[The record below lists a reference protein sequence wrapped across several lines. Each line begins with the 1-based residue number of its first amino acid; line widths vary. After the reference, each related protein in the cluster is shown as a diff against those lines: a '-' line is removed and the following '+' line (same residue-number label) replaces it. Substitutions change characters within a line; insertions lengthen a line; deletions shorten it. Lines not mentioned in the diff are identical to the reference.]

1 MYKVF
6 DRIGMEPPSVTEL
19 LAMCPPNDPA
29 WGVYAKGATIGINQ
43 VEKTGTTARVSKYH
57 PTNISE
63 LCAFVAAIRPGF
75 SSMYSTFESRQPF
88 KYGVKSFDELI
99 QTEEMPNSFVLY
111 QEMEMAALH
120 YAGIPMSEC
129 YTAIKNI
136 AKKRAEKVL
145 AYKDTFIKGFSNAI
159 MRDEGKQEKEANELA
174 GNLWTIIEDSSRY
187 SFNACVSGDTIIM
200 QYNSRMETV
209 ETMYNAMHDSGHYLH
224 NFYARCGYG
233 DGFSFAPMGMFKNK
247 IVDIRFAGNQKL
259 YRVTL
264 ENGNGMY
271 IKCTSTHKF
280 PTPDGVKQLSEL
292 SVGDK
297 LYWMSPE
304 MIYQIK
310 VDHIAPHPIPKKIA
324 SIKFIGEAPTYD
336 VEMADPAHN
345 FVTATGIITSNSH
358 SYCVSLDS
366 LYGAWL
372 KAHHP
377 VEFYEVFINQME
389 EKGDKDRAQD
399 AKREAEE
406 YFGIKFLPYRYGQD
420 NRAPLADVKNRV
432 ITKSLTSVKGFGKTL
447 ARELYQCSKN
457 DFKYFVDVL
466 RWLVERSIKE
476 AKVTPLIQ
484 IDYFQQFGNS
494 AELSR
499 IMRMFDF
506 FKQGT
511 MKTIRKEKLA
521 GSELEHIVAR
531 HATDRN
537 AKNEELKTYTITDMT
552 AILHECE
559 DYIKSLNISEINLKV
574 KMQNQLDILGYIDI
588 KTGVPE
594 DRRKLI
600 VTDLMPLKSKTSGDV
615 WGYACFTRSVGT
627 GKNARLTIRTATYNR
642 NKISKGDIIYASDV
656 QKNQSGYWYLIKY
669 ERVE

>member
-1 MYKVF
+1 M
-6 DRIGMEPPSVTEL
+6 S
-19 LAMCPPNDPA
+19 N
-29 WGVYAKGATIGINQ
+29 
-43 VEKTGTTARVSKYH
+43 
-57 PTNISE
+57 
-63 LCAFVAAIRPGF
+63 
-75 SSMYSTFESRQPF
+75 
-88 KYGVKSFDELI
+88 
-99 QTEEMPNSFVLY
+99 EMV
-111 QEMEMAALH
+111 
-120 YAGIPMSEC
+120 
-129 YTAIKNI
+129 
-136 AKKRAEKVL
+136 
-145 AYKDTFIKGFSNAI
+145 
-159 MRDEGKQEKEANELA
+159 
-174 GNLWTIIEDSSRY
+174 
-187 SFNACVSGDTIIM
+187 
-200 QYNSRMETV
+200 
-209 ETMYNAMHDSGHYLH
+209 
-224 NFYARCGYG
+224 
-233 DGFSFAPMGMFKNK
+233 
-247 IVDIRFAGNQKL
+247 
-259 YRVTL
+259 
-264 ENGNGMY
+264 
-271 IKCTSTHKF
+271 
-280 PTPDGVKQLSEL
+280 
-292 SVGDK
+292 
-297 LYWMSPE
+297 
-304 MIYQIK
+304 YQIK
-310 VDHIAPHPIPKKIA
+310 IDKIAPQPLLKKIV
-324 SIKFIGEAPTYD
+324 SIDDIGEAPTYD
-336 VEMADPAHN
+336 VEMAEPSHN
-345 FVTATGIITSNSH
+345 FATETGILTSNSH

-420 NRAPLADVKNRV
+420 NRAPIADVEKRV
-432 ITKSLTSVKGFGKTL
+432 ITKSLASVKGFGKTL

-466 RWLVERSIKE
+466 SWLDERSIKE

-537 AKNEELKTYTITDMT
+537 AKNEELKTYTITDIT

-588 KTGVPE
+588 KTGVAE

-600 VTDLMPLKSKTSGDV
+600 VTDLVPLKSKTSGDV

-642 NKISKGDIIYASDV
+642 NKINKGDIIYASDV